1 MPQATRCFLHAL
13 AFCEFREFLGQRQPL
28 IEQTMTPQ
36 TPRPAPKINRTLAA
50 GILFLLLAGLSAWY
64 LVTPKSQSQPLENSV
79 GHEASAESLP
89 SKQTDEAQMEDP
101 SPAPQKR
108 ARGESRS
115 ARASN
120 PATFPQIDS
129 VLTDDRISD
138 EEAARQLAEIA
149 LNPNA
154 PEAERLEAM
163 EHGKN
168 LGFAHLLP
176 LSLDPNLPLPLA
188 ESFLHGLHGH
198 DQTKE
203 QVSGA
208 LGLLNHADSDIR
220 EQAQT
225 LLGFL
230 LEAEEDNES
239 PDKLR
244 EKADAFLR
252 QPDGGDGGEEMNIE
266 HPTSNIEH
274 RSGRE

>member
-1 MPQATRCFLHAL
+1 LHAQ
-13 AFCEFREFLGQRQPL
+13 AFCEFFEFLDPRLPL
-28 IEQTMTPQ
+28 IEQAMTPQ
-36 TPRPAPKINRTLAA
+36 APKPGPKINRTLAA
-50 GILFLLLAGLSAWY
+50 GIFILLLAGLCAWY
-64 LVTPKSQSQPLENSV
+64 LVTPKSQSQPLGNSV

-120 PATFPQIDS
+120 PATFPQIDR
-129 VLTDDRISD
+129 VLTDDGISD
-138 EEAARQLAEIA
+138 EDAAREMAEIA
-149 LNPNA
+149 LDPNR
-154 PEAERLEAM
+154 PESERLEAM

-168 LGFAHLLP
+168 LGFSHLLP

-188 ESFLHGLHGH
+188 ESYLHGLHGH
-198 DQTKE
+198 DQIKE

-208 LGLLNHADSDIR
+208 LGLLNHSDPDIR
-220 EQAQT
+220 QKAQT

-252 QPDGGDGGEEMNIE
+252 QPDGEDGEQEMNIE

-274 RSGRE
+274 

>member
-1 MPQATRCFLHAL
+1 MEDPF
-13 AFCEFREFLGQRQPL
+13 
-28 IEQTMTPQ
+28 
-36 TPRPAPKINRTLAA
+36 PAPK
-50 GILFLLLAGLSAWY
+50 
-64 LVTPKSQSQPLENSV
+64 
-79 GHEASAESLP
+79 
-89 SKQTDEAQMEDP
+89 
-101 SPAPQKR
+101 KR

-120 PATFPQIDS
+120 PTTFPQIDS

-138 EEAARQLAEIA
+138 EEAALELAEIA
-149 LNPNA
+149 LNPNR
-154 PEAERLEAM
+154 PEPERLEAM

-168 LGFAHLLP
+168 LGFSQLLP

-188 ESFLHGLHGH
+188 ESYLHGLHGH
-198 DQTKE
+198 DQAKE
-203 QVSGA
+203 QVFGA
-208 LGLLNHADSDIR
+208 LGLLNHSDPDIR
-220 EQAQT
+220 QQAQT

-252 QPDGGDGGEEMNIE
+252 QPDEGDREQEMNIQ
-266 HPTSNIEH
+266 H